1 MLSRNEVLL
10 RLKARDKAIIE
21 VIYKCLFPSLNHWI
35 SINSGTRE
43 DAEDVFHD
51 SLLCV
56 ITKLDTQAINLT
68 CDFSTYF
75 ISICRNKWFQILCKR
90 KRLIPLTIDNMQ
102 TPLNERDEPENMEDD
117 ESIED
122 QKYHAFIEALNE
134 LDPKS
139 QAVMEASLNGKSN
152 EEIALEMGFNNPQAV
167 ADKKKN
173 CKKKLI
179 RIISE
184 CPLYKSQINEELRL
198 HRACY
203 K

>member
-1 MLSRNEVLL
+1 MPLTTENLQKPMSDWDELSEM
-10 RLKARDKAIIE
+10 
-21 VIYKCLFPSLNHWI
+21 
-35 SINSGTRE
+35 E
-43 DAEDVFHD
+43 DAE
-51 SLLCV
+51 
-56 ITKLDTQAINLT
+56 
-68 CDFSTYF
+68 Y
-75 ISICRNKWFQILCKR
+75 
-90 KRLIPLTIDNMQ
+90 
-102 TPLNERDEPENMEDD
+102 
-117 ESIED
+117 IED

-134 LDPKS
+134 LDPRS

-152 EEIALEMGFNNPQAV
+152 EEIAQDMGFINPQAV

-184 CPLYKSQINEELRL
+184 CPLYKNQVNEELRL

>member
-1 MLSRNEVLL
+1 MLSRNEVLM
-10 RLKARDKAIIE
+10 RLKARDKVVIE
-21 VIYKCLFPSLNHWI
+21 KIYNCLFPSLNHWI

-56 ITKLDTQAINLT
+56 MIKLDTQVISLT

-75 ISICRNKWFQILCKR
+75 ISICRNKWLQILYKR
-90 KRLIPLTIDNMQ
+90 KRLISLTSESLQKPMADQ
-102 TPLNERDEPENMEDD
+102 DEPSDMEDP

-122 QKYHAFIEALNE
+122 QKYQAFIEALNE

-152 EEIALEMGFNNPQAV
+152 EEIAHEMGFINPQAV

-184 CPLYKSQINEELRL
+184 CPLYKNQMNEELRI

>member
-1 MLSRNEVLL
+1 MLSRNEVLM

-51 SLLCV
+51 SLLCLM
-56 ITKLDTQAINLT
+56 IKLDKQVINLT

-75 ISICRNKWFQILCKR
+75 ISICRNKWFQILYKR
-90 KRLIPLTIDNMQ
+90 KRLMPLTAESLQRPMAD
-102 TPLNERDEPENMEDD
+102 RDEASDMEDT

-139 QAVMEASLNGKSN
+139 QAVMEAAFNGKSN
-152 EEIALEMGFNNPQAV
+152 EEIAHEMGFINPQAV

-173 CKKKLI
+173 CKKRLI

-184 CPLYKSQINEELRL
+184 CPLYKNQIDEELRL

>member
-1 MLSRNEVLL
+1 MLSRNEVLT

-21 VIYKCLFPSLNHWI
+21 IIYKCLFPGLNHWLI
-35 SINSGTRE
+35 TNSGTRE

-51 SLLCV
+51 FLLCV
-56 ITKLDTQAINLT
+56 ILKLDSQALNLT

-75 ISICRNKWFQILCKR
+75 ISICRNKWLQILYKR
-90 KRLIPLTIDNMQ
+90 KRLMPLTTENLQKPMSDW
-102 TPLNERDEPENMEDD
+102 DELSEMEDA
-117 ESIED
+117 EYIED

-134 LDPKS
+134 LDPRS

-152 EEIALEMGFNNPQAV
+152 EEIAQDMGFINPQAV

-184 CPLYKSQINEELRL
+184 CPLYKNQVNEELRL

>member
-1 MLSRNEVLL
+1 MLSRNEVLM
-10 RLKARDKAIIE
+10 RLKARDKAVIE
-21 VIYKCLFPSLNHWI
+21 TIYKCLFPSLNHWI
-35 SINSGTRE
+35 TINSGTMA

-51 SLLCV
+51 SLLC
-56 ITKLDTQAINLT
+56 IMIKLDKQAINLS

-75 ISICRNKWFQILCKR
+75 ISICRNKWFQILYKR
-90 KRLIPLTIDNMQ
+90 KRLIPLTAESLQ
-102 TPLNERDEPENMEDD
+102 TPMADRDELSNMEDA
-117 ESIED
+117 EYFED
-122 QKYHAFIEALNE
+122 LKYHAFIEALNE

-139 QAVMEASLNGKSN
+139 HAVMEASLNGKSN
-152 EEIALEMGFNNPQAV
+152 EEIAHEMGFINPQAV

-184 CPLYKSQINEELRL
+184 CPLYKNKINEELRL